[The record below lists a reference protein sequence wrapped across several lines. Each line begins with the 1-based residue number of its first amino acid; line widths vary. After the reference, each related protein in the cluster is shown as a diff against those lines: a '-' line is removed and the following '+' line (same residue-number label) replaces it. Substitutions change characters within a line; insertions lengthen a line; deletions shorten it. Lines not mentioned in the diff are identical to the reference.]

1 MDSNTKILFGIFCL
15 ILALIFL
22 YALVALG
29 FNGDD
34 SAFIVLA
41 LAGISLV
48 VGLISGISGY
58 ISSRKK

>member
-15 ILALIFL
+15 ILTLIFL

-29 FNGDD
+29 FNGDA
-34 SAFIVLA
+34 SALIVLA

-48 VGLISGISGY
+48 VGLIFGISGFL
-58 ISSRKK
+58 SSRK

>member
-15 ILALIFL
+15 ILTLIFL

-29 FNGDD
+29 FNGVA
-34 SAFIVLA
+34 SALIVLA

-48 VGLISGISGY
+48 IGLISGVSAFL
-58 ISSRKK
+58 SSRK